1 MRLRD
6 AERAARRF
14 VAAYYACCAH
24 WNFDICLDHA
34 AADGRRKS
42 WSFGL
47 RPDEEDADYEPGRHF
62 VGYVH
67 ADGTLE
73 GLY

>member
-1 MRLRD
+1 MRRRD
-6 AERAARRF
+6 AERAAKRF
-14 VAAYYACCAH
+14 VAERYPRYAH
-24 WNFDICLDHA
+24 WHFDIALEH
-34 AADGRRKS
+34 DGERCKS

-47 RPDEEDADYEPGRHF
+47 RPDEEDEDHEPGVHM

-67 ADGTLE
+67 ADGTIE

>member
-1 MRLRD
+1 MRQRE
-6 AERAARRF
+6 AERAALRF
-14 VAAYYACCAH
+14 IRERYPSYAH
-24 WNFDICLDHA
+24 WNFDIALEH
-34 AADGRRKS
+34 DGERRKS

-47 RPDEEDADYEPGRHF
+47 RPDEEDADYEPGRGF

-67 ADGTLE
+67 ADGTIE

>member
-1 MRLRD
+1 MRRRD
-6 AERAARRF
+6 AERRARRF
-14 VAAYYACCAH
+14 VAERYPSYAH
-24 WNFDICLDHA
+24 WDFDICEETIF
-34 AADGRRKS
+34 GRRKS

-47 RPDEEDADYEPGRHF
+47 RPDEEDADYEPGRYL

-73 GLY
+73 GMY